1 MAAYHEYAQTTGN
14 FDSLP
19 QSKIKSVFDCSLY
32 KREPWCAHQSRIVQY
47 LHQPPTCAILS
58 SQSPCIIYLV
68 YSEHK
73 EFFVMKIHNCPNCNA
88 TLDLEVNN
96 REFAFCQYCGTKI
109 LLDDYRST
117 HRFVDEARIKEAELE
132 CQIRLKELE
141 MEKEKQEAAAK
152 AKAFKIKLSFIL
164 GIIGILM
171 ITIGYGL
178 GNLSN
183 NSDSSFYLLSM
194 IGLFPLLAIGFI
206 WTSGKQ

>member
-1 MAAYHEYAQTTGN
+1 MKCKKCGKEV
-14 FDSLP
+14 
-19 QSKIKSVFDCSLY
+19 KKSD
-32 KREPWCAHQSRIVQY
+32 
-47 LHQPPTCAILS
+47 
-58 SQSPCIIYLV
+58 
-68 YSEHK
+68 
-73 EFFVMKIHNCPNCNA
+73 
-88 TLDLEVNN
+88 
-96 REFAFCQYCGTKI
+96 AFCQYCGTKI